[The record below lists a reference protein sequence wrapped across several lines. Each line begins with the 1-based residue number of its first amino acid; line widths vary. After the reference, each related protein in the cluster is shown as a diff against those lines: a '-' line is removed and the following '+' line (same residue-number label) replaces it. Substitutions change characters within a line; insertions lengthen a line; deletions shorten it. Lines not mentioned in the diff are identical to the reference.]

1 MALIV
6 GKIKRIEAL
15 KQITETFKSQEVI
28 VETEEQFSQTVSV
41 QFQQDKTDL
50 LQNFAPGQKVKIE
63 YYLKGKEVTKDGK
76 PPMVFNTLS
85 GWKIEKLV

>member
-6 GKIKRIEAL
+6 GTIKRIEAL
-15 KQITETFKSQEVI
+15 KQITETFKSQEV
-28 VETEEQFSQTVSV
+28 VLETEEQFSQTVSV

-50 LQNFAPGQKVKIE
+50 LTNFQPGQKVKVE
-63 YYLKGKEVTKDGK
+63 YYLKGKEVIKEGK

-85 GWKIEKLV
+85 GWKIEKVV

>member
-6 GKIKRIEAL
+6 GTIKRIEAL
-15 KQITETFKSQEVI
+15 KQITETFKSQELI
-28 VETEEQFSQTVSV
+28 LETEEQFSQTVSV

-50 LQNFAPGQKVKIE
+50 LTNFQPGQKVKVE
-63 YYLKGKEVTKDGK
+63 YYLKGKEVNKDGK

-85 GWKIEKLV
+85 GWKIDKAV

>member
-15 KQITETFKSQEVI
+15 KQHSESFKSQELI

-41 QFQQDKTDL
+41 QFQQDKVDL
-50 LQNFAPGQKVKIE
+50 LYGFQPGQKVKIE
-63 YYLKGKEVTKDGK
+63 YYLKGKEVIKEGK

-85 GWKIEKLV
+85 GWKIEKAV